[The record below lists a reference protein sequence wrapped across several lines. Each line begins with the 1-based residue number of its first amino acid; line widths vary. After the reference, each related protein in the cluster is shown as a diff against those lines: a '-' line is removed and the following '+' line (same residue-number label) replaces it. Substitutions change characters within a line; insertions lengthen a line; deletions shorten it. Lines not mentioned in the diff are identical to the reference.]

1 MKHNKKR
8 NIAFIYEALSREL
21 TRAIVEK
28 NFTRRASPLPSTPRD
43 KEYEERDR

>member
-21 TRAIVEK
+21 TRAIVDK
-28 NFTRRASPLPSTPRD
+28 NSKNKKTIMLIR
-43 KEYEERDR
+43 KEHFGKNSIL